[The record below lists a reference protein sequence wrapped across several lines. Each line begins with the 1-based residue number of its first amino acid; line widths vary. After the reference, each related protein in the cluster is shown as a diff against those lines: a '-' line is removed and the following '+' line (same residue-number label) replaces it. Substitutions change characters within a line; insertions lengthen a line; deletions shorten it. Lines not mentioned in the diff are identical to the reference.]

1 MRGVAPSKD
10 KKNPKYFLD
19 NKLIIGSKCTNFR
32 GSNFRGSNFRGSS
45 SIKSTINNT
54 L

>member
-32 GSNFRGSNFRGSS
+32 GSNFRGSS